1 MSNWDWDFGNKGNR
15 ATTKKTSFSKKELN
29 EMIVSDCFRVLPK
42 NKNAGNQWNHSF
54 FVCVEQLRGPL
65 RGKTGQRRIKHI
77 KSSYAIGPTFRC
89 VYESNGKAIR

>member
-1 MSNWDWDFGNKGNR
+1 ME
-15 ATTKKTSFSKKELN
+15 SF
-29 EMIVSDCFRVLPK
+29 VLC
-42 NKNAGNQWNHSF
+42 
-54 FVCVEQLRGPL
+54 VCVEQLRGPL